1 MKKFAVIISGC
12 GNMDGAEIHET
23 LMTLLAIEKKEC
35 EYELFAPDKEQHHV
49 INHLTKKEMP
59 EKRNMLVEAARI
71 ARGNIKDIS
80 AFSIKNFDA
89 VVFPGGYGVAKNFFT
104 YAFDGIN
111 AKVLPE
117 IEKIIKDTHAAGKP
131 IGALCIS
138 PVLIAKVLGDVT
150 VTIGHDKN
158 TTDDII
164 SMGANHINSAPT
176 DVVSDRKN
184 KIFTTPCYMLNARL
198 VEIAEGVENLIET
211 MLQDM

>member
-111 AKVLPE
+111 AKVLHE
-117 IEKIIKDTHAAGKP
+117 KEKIIKDTHAAGKP

>member
-117 IEKIIKDTHAAGKP
+117 IEKIINYTHADGKP

-138 PVLIAKVLGDVT
+138 PFLIAKVLGDVT

>member
-1 MKKFAVIISGC
+1 
-12 GNMDGAEIHET
+12 MDGAEIHET

-176 DVVSDRKN
+176 DVVPDRKN

>member
-1 MKKFAVIISGC
+1 
-12 GNMDGAEIHET
+12 MDGAEIHET

>member
-176 DVVSDRKN
+176 DVVSDIKN

>member
-164 SMGANHINSAPT
+164 SMGANHINSAST

>member
-23 LMTLLAIEKKEC
+23 LMTLLAIEKQEC

>member
-1 MKKFAVIISGC
+1 MKKFAIIISGC
-12 GNMDGAEIHET
+12 GNLDGAEIHET
-23 LMTLLAIEKKEC
+23 LMTMLAIDKKGFQ
-35 EYELFAPDKEQHHV
+35 YEMFAPDIEMYHV

-59 EKRNMLVEAARI
+59 EKRNVLVEAARI
-71 ARGNIKDIS
+71 ARGNIKDTT

-89 VVFPGGYGVAKNFFT
+89 VLFPGGYGVAKNLFT

-111 AKVLPE
+111 AKVYPD
-117 IEKIIKDTHAAGKP
+117 IERIIKETHAAGKP

-150 VTIGHDKN
+150 VTIGQDKS
-158 TTDDII
+158 TADDIVE
-164 SMGANHINSAPT
+164 MGASHINATQT

-184 KIFTTPCYMLNARL
+184 KIFTVPCYMLEAT
-198 VEIAEGVENLIET
+198 VADIAVGADNLIET

>member
-1 MKKFAVIISGC
+1 
-12 GNMDGAEIHET
+12 
-23 LMTLLAIEKKEC
+23 MTLLAIEKKEC

-176 DVVSDRKN
+176 DVVSDRKI
-184 KIFTTPCYMLNARL
+184 KYLPLL
-198 VEIAEGVENLIET
+198 VICSMHV
-211 MLQDM
+211 

>member
-117 IEKIIKDTHAAGKP
+117 IEKII
-131 IGALCIS
+131 
-138 PVLIAKVLGDVT
+138 
-150 VTIGHDKN
+150 
-158 TTDDII
+158 
-164 SMGANHINSAPT
+164 
-176 DVVSDRKN
+176 
-184 KIFTTPCYMLNARL
+184 
-198 VEIAEGVENLIET
+198 
-211 MLQDM
+211 